1 MTQDLKDTYL
11 TGPEAA
17 RILRIT
23 HAGLAQLAR
32 QGKIPAVKMANRWL
46 IPKAFLDEFSQTY
59 EGRRG
64 RPRTREGNVE
74 PIGILKA
81 GTQKSEPGPVDTG
94 LMPYAKGVET
104 ERDFAAD
111 FRVAYLDQNY
121 DLEIYE
127 KGEIT
132 EHARLI
138 VARLKPKIPSLPQ
151 FSFRWDY
158 RYEHLNVDI
167 HGVGD
172 TEKDWFRE
180 GHHGYGGH
188 IPRRLGDPERT
199 FEANIWMPGTHVFRG
214 RVSFVLPKQPE
225 LVEDAPSA
233 ATIAERFRKWRWAFG
248 GKRSK

>member
-1 MTQDLKDTYL
+1 MTQELKDTYL

-46 IPKAFLDEFSQTY
+46 IPKAFLDEFAQTY
-59 EGRRG
+59 EGKRG
-64 RPRTREGNVE
+64 RPRTREE
-74 PIGILKA
+74 PAEPTELLNAITKH
-81 GTQKSEPGPVDTG
+81 SEPVDTG
-94 LMPYAKGVET
+94 AIPDAKGIET
-104 ERDFAAD
+104 EGDFAVNV
-111 FRVAYLDQNY
+111 RVAYLDQNY

-138 VARLKPKIPSLPQ
+138 VARLKPKITSLPY

-172 TEKDWFRE
+172 AEKDWFRE
-180 GHHGYGGH
+180 GHQGYGGH
-188 IPRRLGDPERT
+188 IPRRLSDPERA

-214 RVSFVLPKQPE
+214 RVSFVLPKYSE
-225 LVEDAPSA
+225 VEKEALPA
-233 ATIAERFRKWRWAFG
+233 ATIVERFRKWRKAIG
-248 GKRSK
+248 ARRNK